1 MLTDS
6 VELLACVFCGS
17 PVRSKGMM
25 LSCRSGHSFD
35 VARQGYVSML
45 AGDAHTG
52 TADSAAM
59 VDARAAFFDTGHFA
73 PLSGAIAQAA
83 AAAADGVAGCV
94 VDAGAG
100 TGHHL
105 AGALAA
111 LPGRTGLALDLSK
124 HAARRAARMDPRIA
138 SVVCDTW
145 RRLPVRDGAAA
156 VVLDVFAPRNP
167 VEFHRILAAGGGLV
181 VVTPNAGHL
190 REIIGPLGLVTVDE
204 RKGERLEDALHGLF
218 EPVDSSR
225 VEYPIEPRPDEIIA
239 LASMG
244 PSAHHVGEQEL
255 AERAA
260 NLPERMTVTISARV
274 ARYRAR

>member
-1 MLTDS
+1 MRPEAVD
-6 VELLACVFCGS
+6 LLACVFCGS
-17 PVRSKGMM
+17 PVHTDGMM
-25 LSCRSGHSFD
+25 LTCRSRHSFD

-59 VDARAAFFDTGHFA
+59 VDARAAFFDTGHFS
-73 PLSGAIAQAA
+73 PLSSAIAHAA
-83 AAAADGVAGCV
+83 VHAAEGVAGCV
-94 VDAGAG
+94 VDAGGG

-105 AGALAA
+105 AAALAE
-111 LPGRTGLALDLSK
+111 LPGRSGVVLDLSK

-138 SVVCDTW
+138 SVACDTW

-167 VEFHRILAAGGGLV
+167 VEFQRILAKGGGLV
-181 VVTPNAGHL
+181 VVTPTAGHL

-218 EPVDSSR
+218 EPVDESR

-244 PSAHHVGEQEL
+244 PSAHHVSEQEL
-255 AERAA
+255 AARVA
-260 NLPERMTVTISARV
+260 NLPERVSVTISARV